1 MAISLTSINSTTTTT
16 ASVRATGKPMSRC
29 TLARDAGPDIQVDGV
44 VSTADMVT
52 IRARNSA
59 STAPVLVSVSLA
71 RD

>member
-1 MAISLTSINSTTTTT
+1 MEVAGAHVGDRVI
-16 ASVRATGKPMSRC
+16 C

-44 VSTADMVT
+44 VSAADMVT
-52 IRARNSA
+52 IQARNTA